1 MLWTHPSPWK
11 LERDITIYITSIHTT
26 WYTPRQKHPF
36 TSSHACESECL
47 KHCQIQFSFSLLIIW
62 YLNTFLIS
70 IWFTRMPEQIHPL
83 LGSKTS
89 TMTRLATS
97 ICSHAYTNRSQT
109 LMAMKRP
116 KTEPKWLK
124 GEQEEARNRDR
135 QKDIKKEKNKENKR
149 VGRKLLPF
157 ISRWSPLL
165 PSCRRRRWWRRW
177 KWRRRRR
184 GRRASRTRSSSLS

>member
-1 MLWTHPSPWK
+1 
-11 LERDITIYITSIHTT
+11 
-26 WYTPRQKHPF
+26 
-36 TSSHACESECL
+36 
-47 KHCQIQFSFSLLIIW
+47 
-62 YLNTFLIS
+62 
-70 IWFTRMPEQIHPL
+70 MPEQIHPL

-184 GRRASRTRSSSLS
+184 GRRASRTRSSSLSYPLTLTIRPSPSWSIRPKFCRSSLSHPSKGFQFGTDLPKNLIFMLGRW